1 MHTLTCERQADR
13 VKDRSASPARARSDS
28 RDRRRRRSDSRDYD
42 RRRRSD
48 SRDDDRRRSRRDDRD
63 RSRCAGFFLLRSK
76 TVVPLPAQCWRAC
89 SHTPR

>member
-13 VKDRSASPARARSDS
+13 AKDRSASPARARSDS

-63 RSRCAGFFLLRSK
+63 RSRCAGFFSAAYENRGAPASASLAGLFS
-76 TVVPLPAQCWRAC
+76 LPR
-89 SHTPR
+89 